1 MVIKR
6 APLAVTTAWA
16 YRVPM
21 HPVRPLSL
29 LFVLLLLP
37 GCGGGAEQA
46 NEPVASLT
54 VTTTRLAQRD
64 VEREVVAS
72 GSVAAWQEMVLGVE
86 LSGIRVA
93 KVWVEPGDRVEAGEA
108 LLELDRRTLEVQAR
122 QAEASLAQ
130 AEASLQLARAQATR
144 GESLL
149 AQNLISSSDFDELRA
164 NLARAEAQRVVAE
177 ADRDAA
183 KLRLGFA
190 TLRAPHAGVISLRS
204 VQPGQIV
211 SAGVELLRLIRD
223 GRLEWRAEI
232 AEMDL
237 PRLAVGAEVSL
248 RGPDGGVVAGRVRA
262 VSPAIDP
269 QTRTALIF
277 VDIPE
282 PGRLR
287 AGMFA
292 EGRLQVGRAR
302 VAVVP
307 RQSVVFRD
315 GFPYVFE
322 LDDDNRVRQRRI
334 DIGAAQ
340 DEFIEV
346 RSGLSETAVIVV
358 RGAGFLGDGELVR
371 QVEDSGA

>member
-6 APLAVTTAWA
+6 APLAVLLAWA
-16 YRVPM
+16 YRVLM
-21 HPVRPLSL
+21 HSVRLLSL
-29 LFVLLLLP
+29 LFLLLLVP
-37 GCGGGAEQA
+37 GCGGGTEQA

-54 VTTTRLAQRD
+54 VTTTRLALRD

-93 KVWVEPGDRVEAGEA
+93 KVRVEPGDRVEAGEA

-130 AEASLQLARAQATR
+130 AEASLQLARAQASR

-149 AQNLISSSDFDELRA
+149 AQNLISSSNFDELQA

-183 KLRLGFA
+183 TLRLGFA

-211 SAGVELLRLIRD
+211 STGVELLRLIRD

-232 AEMDL
+232 AEVDL
-237 PRLAVGAEVSL
+237 PRLTVGAEVSL
-248 RGPDGGVVAGRVRA
+248 RGPDGNLVAGRVRA

-334 DIGAAQ
+334 EIGAAQ

-371 QVEDSGA
+371 QVEDNSA